1 MMAAE
6 LVAHMKIRSGDCIK
20 VKGKIEL
27 DAKSFAINLGQNE
40 SELVLHFNPRFESY
54 GDVRTIICNS
64 KTCGEWGMEVRE
76 AAFPFQQGE
85 EFKLFVCF
93 DAKQITVKMHKGEEL
108 KFPNR
113 LEIDTAEYFSI
124 VGDVRI
130 KTVKFD

>member
-1 MMAAE
+1 MAVQ
-6 LVAHMKIRSGDCIK
+6 LVAQMKIRSGDCIK
-20 VKGKIEL
+20 VKGTIEV

-40 SELVLHFNPRFESY
+40 SELVLHFNPRFDSQ
-54 GDVRTIICNS
+54 GDIRTIICNS
-64 KTCGEWGMEVRE
+64 KTCDGWGMEVRE

-93 DAKQITVKMHKGEEL
+93 DAKEIIVKMHKGEEL

-124 VGDVRI
+124 VGDLRIRTVR
-130 KTVKFD
+130 FD